1 MKATVPISASTAR
14 STLRPKKELQLK
26 NSSSRPEPS
35 RPITAPAPTTPTQ
48 TPTAWALSSGGND
61 VVMIDSVVG
70 ITSAAP
76 TPIAARSPISV
87 VGSFA
92 TSAAAAAPPKTTS
105 PTMRMTLRP
114 KRSPIAP
121 AISSRP
127 AKTIVYAST
136 IHWSSLC
143 VAPVSRARSG
153 SATFRPLTAETTIIR
168 ARATTPSTTLRRRA
182 ERVLGWS
189 FMGSFA

>member
-1 MKATVPISASTAR
+1 M
-14 STLRPKKELQLK
+14 RPKKELQSK

-48 TPTAWALSSGGND
+48 TPTAWARSSGGKD

-87 VGSFA
+87 SA
-92 TSAAAAAPPKTTS
+92 RRRRSPRAAAHAEDHETGEQDALAAEAVADGARDQQQAGEDHRVGVDDPC
-105 PTMRMTLRP
+105 
-114 KRSPIAP
+114 
-121 AISSRP
+121 
-127 AKTIVYAST
+127 
-136 IHWSSLC
+136 SSLC

-153 SATFRPLTAETTIIR
+153 SATFRPLTAETTIMR
-168 ARATTPSTTLRRRA
+168 ARRDDPEDQSATAGREWWWLLVRSVGAPR
-182 ERVLGWS
+182 
-189 FMGSFA
+189 